1 MKTVHRQQAYPMT
14 QLSPH
19 SEATLPPDHERP
31 PVSSFFRETASTA
44 VGPELYALFRSSDW
58 GVPPFVVILAA
69 VSIVLHRCSANDDI
83 SVGALIQKDHPWTD
97 LVVIRTHVSPELSA
111 KDLIRQ
117 IAATIE
123 NLPARSTNGAETPP
137 FRVAFTFSSS
147 KTERN
152 GRSSKYGDELARCD
166 LVFHL
171 EEQQSGGVTI
181 DCDYDSELYEA
192 STIEQFLQH
201 WMILL
206 EGIASD
212 PGSPLRRLPLLSR
225 SELHRTL
232 VEWNDAKTDFRNEAC
247 IHRLF
252 EEQVERTPDATAVI
266 FKSEKLTYRELN
278 ARANQLAHR
287 LRGLGVG
294 PDVLVGICVE
304 RSTEMMV
311 GLLAILKAGGA
322 YVPLDANYPRER
334 LAYMLTDSDTQVILT
349 QQRLVNDL
357 PQHSATVVL
366 LDLPDPETVRS
377 PQENLGGGSTAENLA
392 YVIYTSLPLAA
403 AHVIKSLTDTRQRAE
418 SAIVAT
424 LKRIRKSQR
433 HAGSAEHVVQCQ
445 RSADLSVRLRRRWTH
460 IPLCKARCVGNGRL
474 CRCTSDKQG

>member
-1 MKTVHRQQAYPMT
+1 MKTLDHQQTPPMT
-14 QLSPH
+14 QRSPQ
-19 SEATLPPDHERP
+19 SVATLPPDHERP
-31 PVSSFFRETASTA
+31 PVSSFFRETVSIALR
-44 VGPELYALFRSSDW
+44 PELYARFKRSDW

-69 VSIVLHRCSANDDI
+69 VNIVLHRYTENADI
-83 SVGALIQKDHPWTD
+83 SVGAVIQTDHASTD
-97 LVVIRTHVSPELSA
+97 LVVIRTRVSAELGA

-123 NLPARSTNGAETPP
+123 KPAARSMNGTETPP
-137 FRVAFTFSSS
+137 FRVAFDFSPS
-147 KTERN
+147 TAERN
-152 GRSSKYGDELARCD
+152 GMSSKYGDELARCD

-171 EEQQSGGVTI
+171 EEEQSGGVTI
-181 DCDYDSELYEA
+181 HCDYDSELYDS
-192 STIEQFLQH
+192 STIERFLQH

-206 EGIASD
+206 EGIAAD
-212 PGSPLRRLPLLSR
+212 PDSKPGRLPLLSQR
-225 SELHRTL
+225 ELHRIF
-232 VEWNDAKTDFRNEAC
+232 VEWNNTRTDFHNEVC

-266 FKSEKLTYRELN
+266 FKGKKLTYRQLN

-304 RSTEMMV
+304 RSIEMMV

-322 YVPLDANYPRER
+322 YVPLDPNYPRER
-334 LAYMLTDSDTQVILT
+334 LAYMLTDSNAQVILT

-357 PQHSATVVL
+357 PKHSATVVR
-366 LDLPDPETVRS
+366 LDSPDPETMRS